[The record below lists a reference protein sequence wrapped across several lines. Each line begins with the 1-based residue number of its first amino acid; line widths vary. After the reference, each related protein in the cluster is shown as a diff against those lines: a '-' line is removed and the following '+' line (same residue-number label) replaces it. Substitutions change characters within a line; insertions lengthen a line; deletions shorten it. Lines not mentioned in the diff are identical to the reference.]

1 MVIKQEKEIT
11 LSKIR
16 KREINSPVFTNDIR
30 STNIIYKCKG
40 MAIQIIIIMS
50 CVENTDLTKWYQN
63 LRGKNASIDR
73 KFQDGGGGK
82 EREKP
87 VATRLTIY

>member
-1 MVIKQEKEIT
+1 
-11 LSKIR
+11 
-16 KREINSPVFTNDIR
+16 
-30 STNIIYKCKG
+30 
-40 MAIQIIIIMS
+40 MATQIIIIIIS

-87 VATRLTIY
+87 VVTRLTIY